1 MLAYVFWHAP
11 APGTAVADYERAL
24 AAFHGVLAGAPP
36 AGFHGSAAARLD
48 GPPWPGG
55 AAAYEDWY
63 LVEDW
68 AALGTLNEAAV
79 AGARR
84 APHDAAAAMARDG
97 VAGVYA
103 PVRGA
108 VAPPREAHAAWLA
121 KLAGDGLRRVP
132 RGARRRA
139 RRGVAAPDDARAG
152 AGVLRAR
159 RRATGAAVA
168 GGGAGAARGRV
179 RGPRSPRLLAR

>member
-1 MLAYVFWHAP
+1 VLAYVFWHAP
-11 APGTAVADYERAL
+11 APRTAVADYERAL

-36 AGFHGSAAARLD
+36 AGFHDSTAARLD

-121 KLAGDGLRRVP
+121 KPPGMGYDAFLAALGDGHAAVWQRQMTLGPAPEFCVLDGAPLALPWPAAVLARRV
-132 RGARRRA
+132 
-139 RRGVAAPDDARAG
+139 V
-152 AGVLRAR
+152 V
-159 RRATGAAVA
+159 
-168 GGGAGAARGRV
+168 
-179 RGPRSPRLLAR
+179 